1 MEHVVIQPAPDV
13 RSLRLPSVHPPQPR
27 RRIYARRVK
36 RGLDIVLALLLLPA
50 CLPMIG
56 FFALLVR
63 LDGGP
68 CLFRQERLGR
78 GGRRFGC
85 WKLRTMVTGA
95 EQVLADL
102 CRRDPRVAAEWH
114 LHQKLRRDPRITRVG
129 AFLRATS
136 LDELPQI
143 WNVLRGDMSFVGP
156 RPMLPSQQDLYR
168 QGGGGRAYDRLRP
181 GITGPWQVEARDCG
195 QFLDRVRYDE
205 GYIDNMSLVSDLAYL
220 VRTVAVVFRR
230 SGS

>member
-1 MEHVVIQPAPDV
+1 MEQLVIRTGAGARPDCPLSAG
-13 RSLRLPSVHPPQPR
+13 RPEPR

-36 RGLDIVLALLLLPA
+36 RGLDILLALLLLAP
-50 CLPMIG
+50 CLVLIG

-63 LDGGP
+63 MDGGP
-68 CLFRQERLGR
+68 CLFRQERVGLGGR
-78 GGRRFGC
+78 GFGC
-85 WKLRTMVTGA
+85 WKLRTMVVDA
-95 EQVLADL
+95 EAVLADL
-102 CRRDPRVAAEWH
+102 CRKDPRVAAEWH
-114 LHQKLRRDPRITRVG
+114 LYQKLSHDPRITRVG

-168 QGGGGRAYDRLRP
+168 QGGGRAYYRLRP
-181 GITGPWQVEARDCG
+181 GITGPWQVEGRDRG

-205 GYIDNMSLVSDLAYL
+205 RYIDSMSLVSDLSYVL
-220 VRTVAVVFRR
+220 RTAKVVFRR